1 MKTVIKSMIIRL
13 FPTKEQEQ
21 MMWNHVHAA
30 RFIWNYMLDW
40 QIKRYDNGN
49 GEKKFKS
56 YDFSYQLTKI
66 KAEPEFTWLCDGL
79 SSVTLQTTCNRLGTI
94 YKRFLD
100 GKIGRPKFKS
110 RKKTRPS
117 FPVRGDVGRFWFDKT
132 HVKVEKIGKVAYKT
146 NYNIPLGRNAKFI
159 NPVIAYT
166 PNGKWILT
174 LGVECENQAQMLTDK
189 PMGIDL
195 GIKELAVVAFGDE
208 QIVFHNK
215 NKSKGV
221 RRLKRKLKHLQ
232 RNLSR
237 KYEQNGSYEETKN
250 IKKLKEKIKRSYYH
264 ISNIQHDYIHQT
276 THKLV
281 SLLPCK
287 VAMENLNVKGMM
299 KNRHLSRAV
308 QEQCFYEFRRQIE
321 YKCAWNGIEFV
332 LADRWYPSSKT
343 CSCCGAYKKDLK
355 LKDRTYACSECGL
368 EIDRDYNAAINL
380 MNYKV
385 QSST

>member
-1 MKTVIKSMIIRL
+1 MQTAIKSMIIRL
-13 FPTKEQEQ
+13 FPTKEQERV
-21 MMWNHVHAA
+21 MWNHVHAA

-49 GEKKFKS
+49 GEKKFGK
-56 YDFSYQLTKI
+56 YDFTYRLPETKSQ
-66 KAEPEFTWLCDGL
+66 PEHAWLKDEI
-79 SSVTLQTTCNRLGTI
+79 SATTLVHVCNNLGAT

-100 GKIGRPKFKS
+100 GNIGRPKFKS

-117 FPVRGDVGRFWFDKT
+117 FPVRSDVGKIWFSET
-132 HVKVEKIGKVAYKT
+132 HVKVEKIGKIAYKT
-146 NYNIPLGRNAKFI
+146 NYNIPLGNKVKFT

-174 LGVECENQAQMLTDK
+174 LGVECENQAPMLTDK

-195 GIKELAVVAFGDE
+195 GIKELAVVAFGGDDL
-208 QIVFHNK
+208 IFHNK
-215 NKSKGV
+215 NKSKDV
-221 RRLKRKLKHLQ
+221 RKLRRVLKHLQ

-237 KYEQNGSYEETKN
+237 KYKQNGSYEETKN

-276 THKLV
+276 THKLI

-287 VAMENLNVKGMM
+287 VTMEDLNVKGMM
-299 KNRHLSRAV
+299 KNRHLSKAI
-308 QEQCFYEFRRQIE
+308 QEQCFYEFRRQME

-332 LADRWYPSSKT
+332 LADRWYPSSKI

-368 EIDRDYNAAINL
+368 KIDRDYNAAINL